1 MYVYPIDNSDP
12 VFYQGDIIE
21 NFPFFV
27 VDSDNFNVLEF
38 ETGQSVNKKYK
49 VKKIKL
55 LPKEQTSDNLIAI
68 DARRQKVIILSQTC
82 DIQQRETIIF
92 APVFEIAK
100 AISDGRMT
108 NNQAISLR
116 SRKLDY
122 WFYLPKQDAVIE
134 ESYIDFQIIH
144 YIPKSLILENL
155 QNRVLAL
162 SDWGRHH
169 LSWALSNFFGR
180 PIKSK

>member
-1 MYVYPIDNSDP
+1 MYIYPVDNSDP
-12 VFYQGDIIE
+12 VFYQGDIID

-27 VDSDNFNVLEF
+27 VESENFNVLEP
-38 ETGQSVNKKYK
+38 ETNQSTNQKYQI
-49 VKKIKL
+49 KKIKS
-55 LPKEQTSDNLIAI
+55 LPKEQTTDHLIVI
-68 DARRQKVIILSQTC
+68 DARRQRVMILSQTC
-82 DIQQRETIIF
+82 DVQQRETIIF
-92 APVFEIAK
+92 APVFEVSK

-116 SRKLDY
+116 NRKLDY
-122 WFYLPKQDAVIE
+122 WFYLPKQDSVIE
-134 ESYIDFQIIH
+134 ESYIDLQIIH
-144 YIPKSLILENL
+144 YVPKSLILENL

-169 LSWALSNFFGR
+169 LSWALSDFFGR

>member
-1 MYVYPIDNSDP
+1 MYVYPVDNSNP
-12 VFYQGDIIE
+12 VFYQGDIID

-27 VDSDNFNVLEF
+27 VDSENFNILEA
-38 ETGQSVNKKYK
+38 ETEQPTNKKYK
-49 VKKIKL
+49 IRKSKS
-55 LPKEQTSDNLIAI
+55 LPSEETTDNLIAI
-68 DARRQKVIILSQTC
+68 DARRQRVMILSQTC
-82 DIQQRETIIF
+82 DVQQRETIIF

-100 AISDGRMT
+100 AISESRMT
-108 NNQAISLR
+108 DSQASSLR
-116 SRKLDY
+116 NRKFDY
-122 WFYLPKQDAVIE
+122 WFYLPKQDGVIE

-144 YIPKSLILENL
+144 YVPKALIISNL

-169 LSWALSNFFGR
+169 LGWAISDFFGR